1 MVLSDPVLEIPHP
14 RLRERR
20 FVLVPLLELFPRAG
34 EPGSGVSY
42 RSCCDALP
50 SQGFFSRV

>member
-1 MVLSDPVLEIPHP
+1 MVFSDPVLEIPHP

-20 FVLVPLLELFPRAG
+20 FALIPLLELFPGAR

-42 RSCCDALP
+42 RACCDALP
-50 SQGFFSRV
+50 SQGFFSGV